1 MQFWHSQW
9 PFSSCGPRCNEW
21 PGQAWV
27 LRPWLHLYEG
37 WPFCWQGSSG
47 QWDSNP
53 SFDLVL
59 DLGPS
64 SWSELVSICT
74 IARIQASLSPQVF
87 PIAPIRPC
95 WVVLL
100 PLLCRCQPHLPQHP
114 SNQIHA
120 WSHSRSCFPS
130 CVHVGPLPT
139 HGWCRF
145 SLQSCGQH
153 LGSKGQHPLA
163 LHLLTHRSLFFLYSA
178 FPKTPCAQVGHVFPV
193 KLRKSLSWFK
203 IWMSR
208 RPVERKSGIDR
219 PHLSRWPLFFLVG
232 CPCLTNGTLRFF
244 FIEVVFLLQCFFSK
258 ASALPRLGA
267 GQGCDFF
274 RLYFMTF
281 FGIAIV
287 DFLAITALSI
297 RNKPV
302 QNSTVSSWTLFWT
315 CSCTHAQTKCGNHK
329 QTLT

>member
-1 MQFWHSQW
+1 MGFQSF
-9 PFSSCGPRCNEW
+9 FRIGPG
-21 PGQAWV
+21 PGALFLV
-27 LRPWLHLYEG
+27 RAGFNLYNRKDSGLPLPPSLHK
-37 WPFCWQGSSG
+37 
-47 QWDSNP
+47 
-53 SFDLVL
+53 
-59 DLGPS
+59 
-64 SWSELVSICT
+64 SI
-74 IARIQASLSPQVF
+74 

-114 SNQIHA
+114 SNQIHFC
-120 WSHSRSCFPS
+120 SHSRSCFPS

-139 HGWCRF
+139 HDWYRF
-145 SLQSCGQH
+145 SPRSCGQH
-153 LGSKGQHPLA
+153 LGSDGQHCVELRTLSRRERLPVSPMVFLKDLSQRRKSDNDL
-163 LHLLTHRSLFFLYSA
+163 LHESLPGTLWRCICGPIGLYPFRYSA

-193 KLRKSLSWFK
+193 QLRRSLSWFK

-232 CPCLTNGTLRFF
+232 SPCLTYGTLRFF
-244 FIEVVFLLQCFFSK
+244 FIEVVFLLQGFFST
-258 ASALPRLGA
+258 ALALPRLGA
-267 GQGCDFF
+267 GQGCEFF

-281 FGIAIV
+281 FGIGIG

-302 QNSTVSSWTLFWT
+302 QILRSAVEHCFGHVVALMRRPSVGITSR
-315 CSCTHAQTKCGNHK
+315 H
-329 QTLT
+329 